1 MQISEDMLFYSKAT
15 CPNCGCEFQHPEV
28 RTKYISIEKQDS
40 DFCSYYT
47 GINPIFYDVLI
58 CKDCGYAYTKDSSAP
73 LSDAERLAIKTIMS
87 TWRTEGHRYGGLRT
101 LEQAIRLYNLAIL
114 CQELRDAKDSVKA
127 SLYLRLA
134 WLNRYQGQQEN
145 EMKFLQRAL
154 EFSKRAF
161 ERESF
166 SELKKELRM
175 MYLIGELS
183 FRTGDYKE
191 AVKWFQ
197 AVTQHPDA
205 DRYPVFSR
213 MARSRWQDARQEYK
227 ENS

>member
-1 MQISEDMLFYSKAT
+1 MQISEDMLYYSKAT

-28 RTKYISIEKQDS
+28 KSKYISMEKQDT

-58 CKDCGYAYTKDSSAP
+58 CKDCGYAYTKDSSTP
-73 LSDAERLAIKTIMS
+73 LQDAERATIKTIMS
-87 TWRTEGHRYGGLRT
+87 SWRTEGHRYSGLRT
-101 LEQAIRLYNLAIL
+101 LDQAIRVYNLAIL
-114 CQELRDAKDSVKA
+114 CQELRNAKDSVKG

-134 WLNRYQGQQEN
+134 WLNRYKGNQEN
-145 EMKFLQRAL
+145 DLKLLQRAL

-161 ERESF
+161 EREAF

-183 FRTGDYKE
+183 LRTGDFKD

-197 AVTQHPDA
+197 AVIHHPSA
-205 DRYPVFSR
+205 ENYPVFTR
-213 MARSRWQDARQEYK
+213 MARSRWQDAREAYK